1 MGVSS
6 GIDLIAG
13 VLRNAPGQDVQGN
26 VDAFASPARVANTAR
41 SEGTTSF
48 ADTVRSAIEGQAK
61 PVDYSSADLVRV
73 ERAKKEDGEQLLQRL
88 LLNTVVET
96 ILPKDVT
103 SFTGSGTAGNVWR
116 SMLAENIAEE
126 LSKSMDLKLLDGH
139 RYGMKTAEGAQG
151 QTNQVTPALVA
162 ERKRNA

>member
-1 MGVSS
+1 MSVSS

-13 VLRNAPGQDVQGN
+13 VMRNAPGQDVQGE
-26 VDAFASPARVANTAR
+26 VDAFTSPARVESPAP
-41 SEGTTSF
+41 SESTRSF
-48 ADTVRSAIEGQAK
+48 ADTVRSAIEGQSK
-61 PVDYSSADLVRV
+61 PVEYSSSDLVRV
-73 ERAKKEDGEQLLQRL
+73 ERTKKQDGEQLLQRL

-139 RYGMKTAEGAQG
+139 RYGMKTAEGAD
-151 QTNQVTPALVA
+151 TKANQMTPALVA
-162 ERKRNA
+162 ERKRDA